1 MEHSSLLLLS
11 FLPISVWVHQSPSA
25 DATSLVCLVQEPD
38 PNQPKPE
45 GQQMTPLDGENLM
58 VNKWPPSLPAAL
70 QRWGTSQPKSPCL
83 TALDNGGKPV
93 YTLTYG
99 RRSLA
104 LQKTGPKFAVTE
116 VIMTLFCCP
125 FLFCLCV
132 YFVLCCHTH
141 NNVCW
146 TVQVNCGLAVRNW
159 HTLFF
164 TSWAPEMSLCSSLE
178 TE

>member
-1 MEHSSLLLLS
+1 MKISTFESGSLQVCERVKFEVVTDKDGSRLAVAAPVLPVSVSVSSR
-11 FLPISVWVHQSPSA
+11 PDA
-25 DATSLVCLVQEPD
+25 DVICPVCSVQEPD

-83 TALDNGGKPV
+83 TALDNAGKPV

-104 LQKTGPKFAVTE
+104 LQKTALQFPVTE
-116 VIMTLFCCP
+116 VIMTVFCCP
-125 FLFCLCV
+125 FLFFPPLCV
-132 YFVLCCHTH
+132 IYFVLPH
-141 NNVCW
+141 
-146 TVQVNCGLAVRNW
+146 
-159 HTLFF
+159 
-164 TSWAPEMSLCSSLE
+164 P
-178 TE
+178 